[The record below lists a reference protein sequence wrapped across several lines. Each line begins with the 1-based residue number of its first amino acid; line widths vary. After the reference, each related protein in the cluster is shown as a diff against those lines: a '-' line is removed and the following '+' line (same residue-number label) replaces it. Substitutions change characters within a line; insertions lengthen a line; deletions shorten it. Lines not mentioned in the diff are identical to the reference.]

1 MTKNYLRTVRISA
14 WYDLIV
20 TAGFATP
27 WTYALL
33 HDALSDVGTAVG
45 LGGFPP
51 LDPLQ
56 SLYATLMGSV
66 VLIWALLR
74 ITRTQPIHG
83 LLDGIARML
92 FSTWFAYA
100 LGHGVS
106 GILWGFLAVEVTF
119 GLLQLVPWARRVTAC
134 PSSKTDFLRALLS

>member
-1 MTKNYLRTVRISA
+1 MTMNYSRVVRVSA

-33 HDALSDVGTAVG
+33 HDTLSEAGTALG

-66 VLIWALLR
+66 VVIWALLR
-74 ITRTQPIHG
+74 ILRPLPIHG
-83 LLDGIARML
+83 LFDGFARVL
-92 FSTWFAYA
+92 FSAWLAYA

-119 GLLQLVPWARRVTAC
+119 GLLQLVPWTRRVTEW
-134 PSSKTDFLRALLS
+134 PSSVCATES